1 MTRARALW
9 EAHQDL
15 VRRCEAHPFVQ
26 GIASGE
32 LPRERFVFYVEQDAF
47 FLEAFARAY
56 ALGLAKAPDRETMD
70 AFRELLQGVFE
81 ELRLHER
88 YAARW
93 GANLRPEPAPA
104 TQAYTDFL
112 LRVAALE
119 PVGHLAAAMTPCM
132 RLYAHLGAFLRPRT
146 NPNSPYREWVET
158 YSSAEFEGLA
168 RRLEGAAGSAAR
180 RGGSAARPLPGRAAL
195 RAGLLRGRL
204 PDGRSLRVRPAGYGF
219 SKYRRRIQALRP
231 SMARTRR
238 STVSSTVVRRA

>member
-93 GANLRPEPAPA
+93 GANSARSPRQPPRP
-104 TQAYTDFL
+104 T
-112 LRVAALE
+112 RISCC
-119 PVGHLAAAMTPCM
+119 GW
-132 RLYAHLGAFLRPRT
+132 RPWSR
-146 NPNSPYREWVET
+146 W
-158 YSSAEFEGLA
+158 GIW
-168 RRLEGAAGSAAR
+168 
-180 RGGSAARPLPGRAAL
+180 
-195 RAGLLRGRL
+195 
-204 PDGRSLRVRPAGYGF
+204 
-219 SKYRRRIQALRP
+219 RRR
-231 SMARTRR
+231 
-238 STVSSTVVRRA
+238 